1 MLRKKEADGDLAL
14 KVTSSPE
21 QGMVVMAIQTHC

>member
-1 MLRKKEADGDLAL
+1 MLRRKEAGGDLSL
-14 KVTSSPE
+14 KVTKSPE